1 MVLKFAHIS
10 DCHIG
15 CWHNH
20 PELEDKPLKAFERAI
35 NLSISKEVDIILIA
49 GDLFDTNLP
58 PIDDVTMTVK
68 LLKKAR
74 DSGIEIFIVAGSH
87 DFSPS
92 GKTMISVLEGAGLVK
107 NVAKFEENDEVI
119 LELTETDK
127 IVIAGMMGKRA
138 GLESELF
145 KKIKPIELTEEQKN
159 KFRIFMF
166 HSAIEEY
173 KPEHLKEMHALPIYD
188 IPKGF
193 DYYATGHVH
202 HTFEMKEDGLGA
214 VIFPGALF
222 PCNFQELEKN
232 KVGGFYLVEV
242 SDNKELKIDWQEI
255 KLIDVV
261 DFKFDAD
268 NKSSTEVEKEI
279 KETIEEKMKDTENS
293 LVLVRIKGTLETG
306 KPSDIR
312 LDDILEKT
320 GAIGLKKNTSAL
332 KTKEFEELDTDE
344 NISDIDELEDKIIS
358 EHLGQIS
365 AFGKKEKTIVKE
377 LISALK
383 EDKGEETSAI
393 YNERIS
399 ENAKKIL
406 GLN

>member
-1 MVLKFAHIS
+1 
-10 DCHIG
+10 
-15 CWHNH
+15 
-20 PELEDKPLKAFERAI
+20 
-35 NLSISKEVDIILIA
+35 
-49 GDLFDTNLP
+49 
-58 PIDDVTMTVK
+58 
-68 LLKKAR
+68 
-74 DSGIEIFIVAGSH
+74 
-87 DFSPS
+87 
-92 GKTMISVLEGAGLVK
+92 
-107 NVAKFEENDEVI
+107 
-119 LELTETDK
+119 
-127 IVIAGMMGKRA
+127 
-138 GLESELF
+138 
-145 KKIKPIELTEEQKN
+145 
-159 KFRIFMF
+159 
-166 HSAIEEY
+166 
-173 KPEHLKEMHALPIYD
+173 
-188 IPKGF
+188 
-193 DYYATGHVH
+193 
-202 HTFEMKEDGLGA
+202 
-214 VIFPGALF
+214 ALF